1 MNSNRIS
8 SHERLLD
15 KFRNSL
21 FATVFDKIYQEKTS
35 QNCCQYCYNG
45 QSSYG
50 DLESIGSFWN
60 QTQPLKHKQ
69 IIEPARNVSSFSNY
83 VPSKSQG
90 AFDLDFK
97 ALLGCCPGV
106 NIRTF
111 ILSVN
116 LILFSST
123 IYFTASIQANRLL
136 TLIYSFF
143 ILLESD

>member
-1 MNSNRIS
+1 MKGCLTNSV
-8 SHERLLD
+8 
-15 KFRNSL
+15 
-21 FATVFDKIYQEKTS
+21 TVCLPQFLIKYIKTS

-50 DLESIGSFWN
+50 DSQSIGSFWN

-90 AFDLDFK
+90 AF
-97 ALLGCCPGV
+97 GCCPGV

>member
-15 KFRNSL
+15 NFSYSV
-21 FATVFDKIYQEKTS
+21 FASVFDKIWKTKPS
-35 QNCCQYCYNG
+35 KLPSALLHKPQQLRG
-45 QSSYG
+45 
-50 DLESIGSFWN
+50 LSIGSFWN

-69 IIEPARNVSSFSNY
+69 ITEPAGNVSSFSNY
-83 VPSKSQG
+83 VPLKSQG
-90 AFDLDFK
+90 EFDLDFK
-97 ALLGCCPGV
+97 ALLGCCPGA
-106 NIRTF
+106 NITTF

-123 IYFTASIQANRLL
+123 IYFTASIPANRLL

>member
-1 MNSNRIS
+1 MKGCLTNSVTLCLPQFLIKY
-8 SHERLLD
+8 E
-15 KFRNSL
+15 K
-21 FATVFDKIYQEKTS
+21 KTS
-35 QNCCQYCYNG
+35 QNCCQNCYTG
-45 QSSYG
+45 HSSYG
-50 DLESIGSFWN
+50 RSLSIGSFWN

-83 VPSKSQG
+83 VPLKSQG

-106 NIRTF
+106 NTTTF

-123 IYFTASIQANRLL
+123 SYFTASIPANRLL
-136 TLIYSFF
+136 TLIYSFLF
-143 ILLESD
+143 S